1 MTIEEGKG
9 ETGLDEYEV
18 RYWHS
23 WHRHITLS
31 MIAHAWLASLRQA
44 GGGKPAGPGTGRAE
58 HPQIRRLL
66 EVALP
71 LPPRSPEL
79 RLAWSRWPRG
89 VPWPETGIHRIRSPY
104 MRL

>member
-1 MTIEEGKG
+1 MAEVAATRRSVETTIEEGKG

-44 GGGKPAGPGTGRAE
+44 GGGNQLDPNRANY
-58 HPQIRRLL
+58 RD
-66 EVALP
+66 
-71 LPPRSPEL
+71 
-79 RLAWSRWPRG
+79 
-89 VPWPETGIHRIRSPY
+89 TGIEWPIAEW
-104 MRL
+104 L